1 MEGDSTEVYPRSSA
15 LPRTQKMMQ
24 LRRYRSW
31 LAAPVLIAF
40 AVPADD
46 LGFHPKSDH
55 EIKKDLKI
63 DLELKTEKIEISV
76 NGESTP
82 PDEMGFDEDP
92 TKVALRVTATD
103 KYVQAKDGR
112 PTDLLR
118 TFDSLRLSYETGDKK
133 EDAPKFDA
141 LEGKTVRFKWNAD
154 TEAYEKSL
162 KDGKGEDALLEPL
175 SEDMDVRLLL
185 PPKKVSEGDSWDVP
199 GQKLMPLFLPGG
211 LPGPL
216 GTSDDKEE
224 LQTVLEELRSAFS
237 KLQDDLKI
245 QCKYRGSKED
255 GGAKVAE
262 IEFRF
267 STTGKAD
274 ISHLIE
280 TLISMEEDG
289 IHPDAEAN
297 ADVELSGDG
306 VLLWDLSDGRVH
318 ALTMDTEAGIDLDVK
333 TRFAIEGED
342 IAMNAKIRLSTK
354 TGTKLETS
362 KP

>member
-1 MEGDSTEVYPRSSA
+1 MILLHRSRA
-15 LPRTQKMMQ
+15 LVAAG
-24 LRRYRSW
+24 L
-31 LAAPVLIAF
+31 LVAFAAPV
-40 AVPADD
+40 DN
-46 LGFHPKSDH
+46 LGFHPQSDQ
-55 EIKKDLKI
+55 EIKKDLRI
-63 DLELKTEKIEISV
+63 DLELKTEKVEVTV

-82 PDEMGFDEDP
+82 PDEMGFEEEP
-92 TKVALRVTATD
+92 TKVALRVSATD

-162 KDGKGEDALLEPL
+162 KDGKGDDALLEPL

-185 PPKKVSEGDSWDVP
+185 PPKKVAEGDSWDVP
-199 GQKLMPLFLPGG
+199 GQKLLPLFLPGG

-216 GTSDDKEE
+216 GTTDDKEDV
-224 LQTVLEELRSAFS
+224 QTVLEELRSSFA

-245 QCKYRGSKED
+245 QCKYRGTKEE
-255 GGAKVAE
+255 GGDKVAA
-262 IEFRF
+262 IEFHF
-267 STTGKAD
+267 SASGKAD

-280 TLISMEEDG
+280 TLLSMEEEG

-297 ADVELSGDG
+297 ADIELSGDG
-306 VLLWDLSDGRVH
+306 VLLWDLADGRVH
-318 ALTMDTEAGIDLDVK
+318 SLTMDAEAGIDLDVK

-342 IAMNAKIRLSTK
+342 IAMNAKVKLAAK

>member
-1 MEGDSTEVYPRSSA
+1 MTLTRLV
-15 LPRTQKMMQ
+15 
-24 LRRYRSW
+24 
-31 LAAPVLIAF
+31 LAASVLLAF
-40 AVPADD
+40 ASPADD

-63 DLELKTEKIEISV
+63 DLELKTDKVEITV

-82 PDEMGFDEDP
+82 PDEMGFEDEA
-92 TKVALRVTATD
+92 TKVALRVSATD

-162 KDGKGEDALLEPL
+162 KDGKGDDALLDPL

-185 PPKKVSEGDSWDVP
+185 PPKKVAEGDSWDVP
-199 GQKLMPLFLPGG
+199 GQRLLPLFLPGG
-211 LPGPL
+211 LPGPV
-216 GTSDDKEE
+216 GTAEDKEQV
-224 LQTVLEELRSAFS
+224 QTFLEELRSSFA
-237 KLQDDLKI
+237 KLQDDLKVH
-245 QCKYRGSKED
+245 CKYKGSKED

-262 IEFRF
+262 IEFHF
-267 STTGKAD
+267 TTSGKAD

-280 TLISMEEDG
+280 TLLSMEEDG

-297 ADVELSGDG
+297 ADVEVSGDG
-306 VLLWDLSDGRVH
+306 VLLWDLAEGRVH
-318 ALTMDTEAGIDLDVK
+318 SLSMDGEAGIDLDVK

-342 IAMNAKIRLSTK
+342 ISMNAKVKLGVK